1 MDKLHFEEMLMGINK
16 QKRDW
21 IGVHTWLCVLVPFAV
36 QPWCRDRWAVEE
48 GAVLALLRARSGYKL
63 NSMLLD
69 FHNQGSAGVIKVCIL
84 IDTQSRFV
92 LAVFDGILEPPY
104 FWKQRTGQ
112 G

>member
-48 GAVLALLRARSGYKL
+48 GAALALLRARSGHKL
-63 NSMLLD
+63 NSRQLA
-69 FHNQGSAGVIKVCIL
+69 FHNQGSVLKSVLYIL
-84 IDTQSRFV
+84 IDTRSRFALV
-92 LAVFDGILEPPY
+92 VFDGALEPP
-104 FWKQRTGQ
+104 
-112 G
+112 